1 MFIHETEASQ
11 ATILATTVCRWNPT
25 HPGQSRPPQP
35 VTSTREERMSLIN
48 DALKRAKE
56 AQEVNPTPP
65 PDLPFRAADPAPQR
79 KFPLP
84 MVLLCVVVGVFL
96 MGGLL
101 VAVALVKRASA
112 PQIVTATQ
120 LPAPVQ
126 PLPEKEVSPV
136 SDGPMAVSA
145 VSAEVPSA
153 STPDSTGGTEAT
165 PDPAT
170 ATVTE
175 SAVAVPIEVPQPPVL
190 KLQGIFYSPNRPS
203 AIVNGKTVFLGN
215 SVGELRVL
223 AITRETVT
231 LGSATQTNV
240 LALDD

>member
-1 MFIHETEASQ
+1 
-11 ATILATTVCRWNPT
+11 
-25 HPGQSRPPQP
+25 
-35 VTSTREERMSLIN
+35 MSLIN
-48 DALKRAKE
+48 DALKRAKA

-65 PDLPFRAADPAPQR
+65 PDLPFRPADPAPQR

-120 LPAPVQ
+120 LPGPVQ

-136 SDGPMAVSA
+136 SDTPMAVSA

-153 STPDSTGGTEAT
+153 STPDTTGGTEAT

-170 ATVTE
+170 ATVSE
-175 SAVAVPIEVPQPPVL
+175 SAVAVPSEAPQPPGL

>member
-1 MFIHETEASQ
+1 
-11 ATILATTVCRWNPT
+11 
-25 HPGQSRPPQP
+25 
-35 VTSTREERMSLIN
+35 MSLIN

-65 PDLPFRAADPAPQR
+65 PPLPFRAADPAPPR
-79 KFPLP
+79 KSPLP
-84 MVLLCVVVGVFL
+84 VILVCVVVAVFL

-101 VAVALVKRASA
+101 VAMTLVKRASA
-112 PQIVTATQ
+112 SQVVTATQ
-120 LPAPVQ
+120 LSDPVQ
-126 PLPEKEVSPV
+126 PSPAPEVSPD
-136 SDGPMAVSA
+136 SGTPMSVSA
-145 VSAEVPSA
+145 VSPEVPFASA
-153 STPDSTGGTEAT
+153 PDSLAGDAPI
-165 PDPAT
+165 PDPSP
-170 ATVTE
+170 ATVIE
-175 SAVAVPIEVPQPPVL
+175 SAVVAPVEAPQPPVL
-190 KLQGIFYSPNRPS
+190 KLQGIFYNPDRPS